1 MPTQNQKNKFYR
13 ALKEY
18 KKKYLVQK
26 YLELDESATRLMIN
40 FFLTDVLGYKEL
52 EEIKTEYA
60 IKGTYADYVIQLER
74 KKHLV
79 VEVKA
84 IQIDLSENH
93 LRQAV
98 SYAANEAIDWIL
110 LTNGRQMQ
118 LYKVIFGKPISYK
131 KVYDF
136 DLSDE
141 TQLKQSADLLIML
154 TKKEMLKKSL
164 EHFWKHFQ
172 TLEPKNLCKLLY
184 ATEVVRFLK
193 RTLKKQAGLNFSE
206 EDIFD
211 SVHQIIITKISSSKP
226 KFPYT
231 INKKVAQKTKEKKI
245 VDQIDTD
252 QPIPGV

>member
-1 MPTQNQKNKFYR
+1 MSTQTQKNKFLR
-13 ALKEY
+13 DLKEY
-18 KKKYLVQK
+18 KKKYLVKQ

-40 FFLTDVLGYKEL
+40 YFLTDVLGYKEL

-98 SYAANEAIDWIL
+98 SYAANEAIDWVL

-118 LYKVIFGKPISYK
+118 LYKVIFGKPISIK
-131 KVYDF
+131 KVGDF
-136 DLSDE
+136 DLKDE
-141 TQLKQSADLLIML
+141 AQLKQAAVLLIML
-154 TKKEMLKKSL
+154 TKREMLKKSL

-172 TLEPKNLCKLLY
+172 ALEPKHLCKFLY
-184 ATEVVRFLK
+184 STEVVRFLK
-193 RTLKKQAGLNFSE
+193 RTLKNKAGLNFSE

-211 SVHQIIITKISSSKP
+211 SIHQIIVTKISSSKP
-226 KFPYT
+226 RFPYAVNNKRVLKPKKQED
-231 INKKVAQKTKEKKI
+231 INQVS
-245 VDQIDTD
+245 TD
-252 QPIPGV
+252 QLED

>member
-1 MPTQNQKNKFYR
+1 MPTQNQKNTFYR
-13 ALKEY
+13 ALKAY
-18 KKKYLVQK
+18 KKKYLVKQ

-40 FFLTDVLGYKEL
+40 YFLTDVLGYQEL

-98 SYAANEAIDWIL
+98 SYAANEAIYWIL

-118 LYKVIFGKPISYK
+118 LYKVVFGKPISYK
-131 KVYDF
+131 RVCDF

-141 TQLKQSADLLIML
+141 TQLKQSIDLLIML
-154 TKKEMLKKSL
+154 TKKEMRKKSL

-211 SVHQIIITKISSSKP
+211 SIHQIIITKIQSTKP
-226 KFPYT
+226 KSPT
-231 INKKVAQKTKEKKI
+231 IINKKQVKKAQEPHTLEAQEPDEEI
-245 VDQIDTD
+245 ND
-252 QPIPGV
+252 